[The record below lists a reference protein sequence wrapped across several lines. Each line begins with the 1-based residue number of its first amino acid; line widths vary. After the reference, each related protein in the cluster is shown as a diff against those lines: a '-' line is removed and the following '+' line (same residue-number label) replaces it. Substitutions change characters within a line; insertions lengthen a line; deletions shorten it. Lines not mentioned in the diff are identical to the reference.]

1 MPLNINNLTAGTPVT
16 FNAQTSVQRM
26 VFDSATVAFRI
37 VNNTT
42 GIVTVSEENSDGF
55 ICQVDP
61 GATAFGLMQNAI
73 LVEAQYSGPVTITP
87 FTWIPVSSGASNTFT
102 GGNKF
107 VSPSGT
113 NSGILVQS
121 AGTISA
127 EEAPVTTNVSAR
139 FQGAETASPAHVV
152 QYNSCGFHN
161 LLSVSRANGT
171 YASKTGLVANNSI
184 FQLLCYGWDNVSQY
198 RIGAGISLSATEAW
212 SATAC
217 GAQQAFF
224 VVPNGTTSIRTAAI
238 IRNDGVVEPGFGIR
252 FGSAGLSVLSTYEE
266 GTWTPVVSSTGA
278 TFSVNATE
286 TAGRYVRIGKLVTV
300 EFAVSLSGATTGTTT
315 NQVNIAGMPYA
326 SQLIGTGHNHR
337 PVLIGEN
344 FTTTATSG
352 LVANLIAST
361 AFNVAVASTTGGTAA
376 LTAATFSGSGAR
388 ITGSFTY
395 QVA

>member
-127 EEAPVTTNVSAR
+127 EEAPVTTNVSA
-139 FQGAETASPAHVV
+139 PAHVV

-278 TFSVNATE
+278 TFSVNATD